1 MESQNNELTQND
13 LLNASI
19 VFSQAI
25 SLMLDDGQGI
35 IVDIL
40 PEMGIVLPEETD
52 KVVVFKFNNAVHIQK
67 YDGDLEAGTS
77 VNINE
82 PEEETQETQE
92 VLSTLNNNFEIEGRY
107 SKTGKKL
114 S

>member
-1 MESQNNELTQND
+1 
-13 LLNASI
+13 
-19 VFSQAI
+19 
-25 SLMLDDGQGI
+25 
-35 IVDIL
+35 
-40 PEMGIVLPEETD
+40 MGIVLPEETD

-92 VLSTLNNNFEIEGRY
+92 TQE
-107 SKTGKKL
+107 
-114 S
+114 